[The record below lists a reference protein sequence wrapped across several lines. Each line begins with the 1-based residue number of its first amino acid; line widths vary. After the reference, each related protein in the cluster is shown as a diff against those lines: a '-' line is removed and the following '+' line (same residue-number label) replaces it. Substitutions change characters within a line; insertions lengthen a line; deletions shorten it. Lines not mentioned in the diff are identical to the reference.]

1 MRVFTRDDFD
11 NIVWKSDLEV
21 GAVLGRDGLRIP
33 AFVVLDDPLCG
44 AIRISIVDVRV
55 KRWTDHLSG

>member
-44 AIRISIVDVRV
+44 AIRISIVDARV
-55 KRWTDHLSG
+55 K

>member
-33 AFVVLDDPLCG
+33 AFVVLDDPLRG
-44 AIRISIVDVRV
+44 AIRISIVDARV
-55 KRWTDHLSG
+55 K